1 MYTRYVEE
9 VRTKAGDEG
18 LDWREAPFDPEA
30 AYVVGG
36 GLPYGR
42 YDKIKAMINKN
53 YWLITC
59 DVSRL
64 GIGDGVVSRD
74 SFGRRSVSSV
84 GSRSRTST
92 SRESELDEQ
101 LRQQQ
106 QQVQQLS
113 QQVQMMQGMLMQVI
127 ILVICSE
134 STQSRNLPIFFYLT
148 RSEP

>member
-1 MYTRYVEE
+1 VIYKHY
-9 VRTKAGDEG
+9 
-18 LDWREAPFDPEA
+18 
-30 AYVVGG
+30 
-36 GLPYGR
+36 
-42 YDKIKAMINKN
+42 II
-53 YWLITC
+53 ITC

-74 SFGRRSVSSV
+74 SFGRRSVSSA

-106 QQVQQLS
+106 QQVQHLS

-127 ILVICSE
+127 ILLIRSE
-134 STQSRNLPIFFYLT
+134 SAQSQNLPIFFYLT

>member
-1 MYTRYVEE
+1 
-9 VRTKAGDEG
+9 
-18 LDWREAPFDPEA
+18 
-30 AYVVGG
+30 
-36 GLPYGR
+36 
-42 YDKIKAMINKN
+42 MIYKN
-53 YWLITC
+53 YWFITC

-134 STQSRNLPIFFYLT
+134 STQSQNLPIFFYLT

>member
-1 MYTRYVEE
+1 VAKVTRHQ
-9 VRTKAGDEG
+9 
-18 LDWREAPFDPEA
+18 L
-30 AYVVGG
+30 
-36 GLPYGR
+36 
-42 YDKIKAMINKN
+42 
-53 YWLITC
+53 C

-84 GSRSRTST
+84 GSRSQTST

-101 LRQQQ
+101 LRQQ

-127 ILVICSE
+127 ILVIHHSFDF
-134 STQSRNLPIFFYLT
+134 QMHLGWIYV
-148 RSEP
+148 

>member
-1 MYTRYVEE
+1 
-9 VRTKAGDEG
+9 
-18 LDWREAPFDPEA
+18 
-30 AYVVGG
+30 
-36 GLPYGR
+36 
-42 YDKIKAMINKN
+42 MIYKN
-53 YWLITC
+53 YWFITC

-106 QQVQQLS
+106 QVQQLS

-127 ILVICSE
+127 ILVIRSE
-134 STQSRNLPIFFYLT
+134 SAQSQNLPIFFYLT
-148 RSEP
+148 CFEP

>member
-1 MYTRYVEE
+1 
-9 VRTKAGDEG
+9 
-18 LDWREAPFDPEA
+18 
-30 AYVVGG
+30 
-36 GLPYGR
+36 
-42 YDKIKAMINKN
+42 MIYKN
-53 YWLITC
+53 YWFITC

-74 SFGRRSVSSV
+74 SFGRRSVSSA

-127 ILVICSE
+127 ILVIHHSFDFQMHCKNS
-134 STQSRNLPIFFYLT
+134 SLLYLQMYNAQMVSQMGPVGGL
-148 RSEP
+148 RLLKVLKNMI

>member
-1 MYTRYVEE
+1 
-9 VRTKAGDEG
+9 
-18 LDWREAPFDPEA
+18 
-30 AYVVGG
+30 
-36 GLPYGR
+36 
-42 YDKIKAMINKN
+42 MIYKN
-53 YWLITC
+53 YWFITC

-127 ILVICSE
+127 ILVIRSE
-134 STQSRNLPIFFYLT
+134 SAQSQNLPIFCTDFENNLVCP
-148 RSEP
+148 S

>member
-1 MYTRYVEE
+1 
-9 VRTKAGDEG
+9 
-18 LDWREAPFDPEA
+18 
-30 AYVVGG
+30 
-36 GLPYGR
+36 
-42 YDKIKAMINKN
+42 
-53 YWLITC
+53 
-59 DVSRL
+59 L

-74 SFGRRSVSSV
+74 SFGRRSVFSV

-127 ILVICSE
+127 MLVIYS
-134 STQSRNLPIFFYLT
+134 IFCTDFENNFVCP
-148 RSEP
+148 S

>member
-1 MYTRYVEE
+1 VIY
-9 VRTKAGDEG
+9 
-18 LDWREAPFDPEA
+18 
-30 AYVVGG
+30 
-36 GLPYGR
+36 
-42 YDKIKAMINKN
+42 KN
-53 YWLITC
+53 YWFITC

-64 GIGDGVVSRD
+64 GISDGVVSRD

-106 QQVQQLS
+106 QQQVQHLS

-127 ILVICSE
+127 IFSILCG
-134 STQSRNLPIFFYLT
+134 
-148 RSEP
+148 

>member
-1 MYTRYVEE
+1 V
-9 VRTKAGDEG
+9 
-18 LDWREAPFDPEA
+18 
-30 AYVVGG
+30 
-36 GLPYGR
+36 
-42 YDKIKAMINKN
+42 INKN
-53 YWLITC
+53 YWFITC

-74 SFGRRSVSSV
+74 IFGRRSVSSV

-106 QQVQQLS
+106 QVQQLY

-127 ILVICSE
+127 ILVIHHSFDFQMHCKNS
-134 STQSRNLPIFFYLT
+134 SLLYLQIYNAQMVSQMGPVGGL
-148 RSEP
+148 RLLKVLKNMI